1 LALYVAEICADAL
14 AVASPKSFVV
24 YTEVLREKYTSLFI
38 VFFEPFYD
46 LRKKWIRFEMT
57 EFEFVIWLSEE
68 DSVNIVCL
76 LHKSSNQHPLSL
88 ISDEGKFTGEW
99 LSKCVTFKSSNP
111 CTGVPRS

>member
-1 LALYVAEICADAL
+1 MALYVAEICADAL

-68 DSVNIVCL
+68 DSTSTDPL
-76 LHKSSNQHPLSL
+76 LHKSSHQHSLSS
-88 ISDEGKFTGEW
+88 ISQRGKFISGW
-99 LSKCVTFKSSNP
+99 L
-111 CTGVPRS
+111 